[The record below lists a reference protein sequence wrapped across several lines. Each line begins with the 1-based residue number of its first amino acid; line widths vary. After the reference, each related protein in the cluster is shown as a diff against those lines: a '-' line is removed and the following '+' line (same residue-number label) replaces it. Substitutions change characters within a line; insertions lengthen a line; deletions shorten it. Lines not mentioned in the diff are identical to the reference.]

1 MGTQLRA
8 SAIDFDVTVRVD
20 LRTRARENSP
30 YLFSR
35 EERWCR
41 AKRDRKISV
50 PRSEKAKERDD
61 AARSA
66 AENFGAFPYR
76 YQEARAVAR
85 QHKIT
90 REDLP
95 VAINLT
101 VTQASVPNSSGL
113 VSSLGNF
120 TTLSNK

>member
-1 MGTQLRA
+1 MSA
-8 SAIDFDVTVRVD
+8 SAYVP
-20 LRTRARENSP
+20 ARGKIGKVP
-30 YLFSR
+30 YQ
-35 EERWCR
+35 EERRCR
-41 AKRDRKISV
+41 AKRGREISV

-66 AENFGAFPYR
+66 AESFGAFPYR

-95 VAINLT
+95 VATNLT
-101 VTQASVPNSSGL
+101 VTQASVSNSSGL
-113 VSSLGNF
+113 VSSFGNF
-120 TTLSNK
+120 TTLSNKSY